1 MRYLVRIRIAIPC
14 QSPIYH
20 KNECNRVINKYL
32 LKIFLSLLKR
42 TMKMSQ
48 NEFNSRTKK
57 IFLES
62 KSLWL
67 SQPVYVPLL
76 GTAVAK
82 LYHLGTAGN
91 SFDVAQSSINRHVFL
106 SFSFIL
112 NQSAML
118 KYIFL
123 SSRPLRP
130 GPSWIGAP
138 LPNSYATPA
147 RPSKWKGFGL

>member
-1 MRYLVRIRIAIPC
+1 
-14 QSPIYH
+14 
-20 KNECNRVINKYL
+20 
-32 LKIFLSLLKR
+32 
-42 TMKMSQ
+42 MSQ

-91 SFDVAQSSINRHVFL
+91 SFDVAQSSINRHVCL

-112 NQSAML
+112 NQVPTML

-123 SSRPLRP
+123 SPRPLGP

-138 LPNSYATPA
+138 LPNSYATA
-147 RPSKWKGFGL
+147 ANPSLKWEGFGYSSDASPVRIENFDWKPLNLSSRPLRNRPNN